1 MRCVIVELQSLAWE
15 VICQLKGMCIAMGY
29 SCWKCSQGKNLLMTC
44 STMASAFISLDMALP
59 GGATEIVDH
68 VRTLL
73 GGEEEEAASVSVC
86 LISILGI
93 GVACSKESPRER
105 MDICDAVLEVRSIK
119 DMIDET

>member
-1 MRCVIVELQSLAWE
+1 MGSDLSTQGDVHSHGILLLEMFTGKKPTDDMFNDGLSLHKF
-15 VICQLKGMCIAMGY
+15 V
-29 SCWKCSQGKNLLMTC
+29 
-44 STMASAFISLDMALP
+44 DMALP

-105 MDICDAVLEVRSIK
+105 MDICDAVLEVHSIK